1 MKMLTGL
8 LPVTEGVAKLFGRSL
23 DPNDLETR
31 NRVGYM
37 SQSFSLYG
45 ELTVKQNLDLHAR
58 LFDLPS
64 EQIPIRVAEVIQ
76 NFGLEGYMDERSVS
90 LPLGIRQ
97 RLSLAVAVVHEPE
110 MLILDEP
117 TSGVDPVAR
126 DQFWE
131 YLLDL
136 SRNQGVTIFI
146 STHFMSEAMRCDRIS
161 LMHAGK
167 VLTSDTPLALMKAR
181 NAETLEEAFIS
192 YLEVVTRKE
201 AQPAGI
207 PAEMS
212 LSCTELRRDPVRLA
226 FALLGPLILMV
237 VFGYG
242 IAFDVD
248 DLAYAVLD
256 YDRTPESRTYLENYS
271 GSRYFKQRPPIGD
284 HAEMEKRLQ
293 SGELAVAIE
302 IPPGFGKDLK
312 RGRVPEVGVWLD
324 GAVPF
329 RAETSRGYV
338 QGVHWSYLVDMMNR
352 EQGLDVKAAL
362 VDIETRFRYNQDF
375 KSVFAMVPGVIMML
389 LIMIPA
395 MMTAVGVVREKELGS
410 ITNLYATPVTR
421 LEFLLGKQIPY
432 VFIAMIS
439 FTSLVLLALFL
450 FEVPVKGSIL
460 ALVLGALLFVIA
472 STGFG
477 LLVSTFVKTQIAA
490 VYAAAILSL
499 MPTINF
505 SGFLTPVS
513 SLMGAGR
520 IAGYSFPSSYF
531 QQISVGTFTKA
542 LGFGDLIINY
552 LALAAFI
559 ILFLLLSLSF
569 LRAQEC

>member
-1 MKMLTGL
+1 IKKDRRANT
-8 LPVTEGVAKLFGRSL
+8 
-23 DPNDLETR
+23 
-31 NRVGYM
+31 
-37 SQSFSLYG
+37 FSLMRLLAY
-45 ELTVKQNLDLHAR
+45 AR
-58 LFDLPS
+58 RES
-64 EQIPIRVAEVIQ
+64 
-76 NFGLEGYMDERSVS
+76 
-90 LPLGIRQ
+90 
-97 RLSLAVAVVHEPE
+97 
-110 MLILDEP
+110 
-117 TSGVDPVAR
+117 
-126 DQFWE
+126 
-131 YLLDL
+131 
-136 SRNQGVTIFI
+136 
-146 STHFMSEAMRCDRIS
+146 
-161 LMHAGK
+161 
-167 VLTSDTPLALMKAR
+167 
-181 NAETLEEAFIS
+181 
-192 YLEVVTRKE
+192 
-201 AQPAGI
+201 
-207 PAEMS
+207 
-212 LSCTELRRDPVRLA
+212 TELRRDPVRLA

-460 ALVLGALLFVIA
+460 ALALGALLFVIT

-505 SGFLTPVS
+505 SGFLMPVS
-513 SLMGAGR
+513 SLTGAGR
-520 IAGYSFPSSYF
+520 IVGYSFPSSYF
-531 QQISVGTFTKA
+531 QNISVGTFTKA

-569 LRAQEC
+569 LRAQER